1 MERTLLPQYLESIE
15 CRLDRRTYRP
25 FLDIRSR
32 NLIALAKLFGQSGR
46 IGMRVVSVKEIIFSR
61 EDVFDTGPSGLHD
74 QGGSDAAARRHP
86 AKVECFLDVLGVAV
100 PCTKAGGLMGRVAQ
114 EKSQLRNV
122 QSRRTAGGAGRD
134 KKQ

>member
-1 MERTLLPQYLESIE
+1 
-15 CRLDRRTYRP
+15 
-25 FLDIRSR
+25 
-32 NLIALAKLFGQSGR
+32 
-46 IGMRVVSVKEIIFSR
+46 MRVVRVKEIIFSR

-114 EKSQLRNV
+114 EKSHLRNV
-122 QSRRTAGGAGRD
+122 QARRTAGGRGRA
-134 KKQ
+134 KKWRDAVRAPGTLRFELLSAKRHGDARSNVVADRRGTQ